1 MSAPYLDLPI
11 RSKNCAQDCQVL
23 GVCHSLSDCQEAAAM
38 QRIEAQAMQ
47 RMAERKA
54 REQQARQAMQAK
66 GQSHTH
72 SWLEAVANIVVG
84 FAVSLVITA
93 IVLPAFGHHITL
105 AENVAMTSIFTVASL
120 ARSYALR
127 RIFNRITTRGNT

>member
-1 MSAPYLDLPI
+1 MSDTPYWYSPQT
-11 RSKNCAQDCQVL
+11 CAQKCQVL
-23 GVCHSLSDCQEAAAM
+23 GVCHSLSDCQEEMA
-38 QRIEAQAMQ
+38 RK

-54 REQQARQAMQAK
+54 REQQSRQATQAK
-66 GQSHTH
+66 GQSHAH
-72 SWLEAVANIVVG
+72 SWFEAVANIGVG
-84 FAVSLVITA
+84 FVVSLVITA
-93 IVLPAFGHHITL
+93 YLLPAFGHHITL

>member
-1 MSAPYLDLPI
+1 MS
-11 RSKNCAQDCQVL
+11 QVQYHLKRCHEHCDML
-23 GVCHSLSDCQEAAAM
+23 GVCRSLPDCEESVAYAH
-38 QRIEAQAMQ
+38 
-47 RMAERKA
+47 MAKRKPA
-54 REQQARQAMQAK
+54 PK
-66 GQSHTH
+66 GQSHAH
-72 SWLEAVANIVVG
+72 SWLEAAANIGVG

-93 IVLPAFGHHITL
+93 YLLPAFGHHITL

>member
-23 GVCHSLSDCQEAAAM
+23 GVCHSLPDCQEAA
-38 QRIEAQAMQ
+38 AMQ

>member
-1 MSAPYLDLPI
+1 
-11 RSKNCAQDCQVL
+11 
-23 GVCHSLSDCQEAAAM
+23 M
-38 QRIEAQAMQ
+38 QRIEARAMQ

-66 GQSHTH
+66 GQSHAH
-72 SWLEAVANIVVG
+72 SLFEAVANIVVG

-93 IVLPAFGHHITL
+93 YLLPAFGHHITL

-120 ARSYALR
+120 LRSVVLR
-127 RIFNRITTRGNT
+127 RIFNHITTTRGTP